1 MTGHRAKRAL
11 RAAAVLALG
20 LAAAGAP
27 GSAQAQFFGG
37 WGGWDNGGTWDGLA
51 PQQVRRAITDRGF
64 RVVAPLRRNGS
75 VFVADVVD
83 QHGRRERLIVAAADA
98 QILQRFLVDDGSRP
112 LPRGTDDGRGIAMRG
127 GDDGLIPPADI
138 PDTGR
143 RALRPLDRDPSAPR
157 FGDAD
162 PGTDAVDPA
171 PNPDGTLRRAAPPIR
186 TVKPRPRIVERT
198 PEAPTTGREP
208 GPVET
213 TPLAPAAPRA
223 PAPVAKAPAAVAPA
237 PAAVAN
243 RPEPTTTASVPAV
256 APAPAPVV
264 AAPSAPPASVAASP
278 AAASSAAATRRMTDP
293 LAIPGASDA
302 AGKPVRSVANGI
314 TGTPSPAATPA
325 RPGDVPVA
333 PLD

>member
-11 RAAAVLALG
+11 RAAAVVALG

-27 GSAQAQFFGG
+27 GAAQAQFFGG

-64 RVVAPLRRNGS
+64 RVLAPLRRNGS
-75 VFVADVVD
+75 VFVADVLD
-83 QHGRRERLIVAAADA
+83 QRGRRERLIVAAADA

-112 LPRGTDDGRGIAMRG
+112 MPRATDDGRGIALRG

-143 RALRPLDRDPSAPR
+143 RALRPLDRDPPVPR

-162 PGTDAVDPA
+162 PGTDAIDPA
-171 PNPDGTLRRAAPPIR
+171 PGPDGVPRRAAPPIR

-213 TPLAPAAPRA
+213 TPLAPATPRA
-223 PAPVAKAPAAVAPA
+223 PAPVAKAPAPAPA
-237 PAAVAN
+237 PAVVAS
-243 RPEPTTTASVPAV
+243 RPEPTTATLPAV
-256 APAPAPVV
+256 APAPAPIV
-264 AAPSAPPASVAASP
+264 AAPSPAPASVAAPP
-278 AAASSAAATRRMTDP
+278 AAAASAAASRRMTDP
-293 LAIPGASDA
+293 LAIPGGNDAS
-302 AGKPVRSVANGI
+302 GKPVRSVANGI
-314 TGTPSPAATPA
+314 TGTPALAATPA

>member
-1 MTGHRAKRAL
+1 MTDHRAKRAF

-20 LAAAGAP
+20 LAAVGVP

-37 WGGWDNGGTWDGLA
+37 WGGWDNGGSWDGLA

-64 RVVAPLRRNGS
+64 RVLAPLRRNGS

-83 QHGRRERLIVAAADA
+83 QRGRRERLIVAAADA

-112 LPRGTDDGRGIAMRG
+112 LPRGTDDGRGIASRG

-143 RALRPLDRDPSAPR
+143 RALRPLDRDQPAPR

-162 PGTDAVDPA
+162 PGSDATDPA
-171 PNPDGTLRRAAPPIR
+171 APDGTPRRAAPPIR

-198 PEAPTTGREP
+198 PEPPAAGREP

-213 TPLAPAAPRA
+213 TPLAPAAPRV
-223 PAPVAKAPAAVAPA
+223 PAPVAKAPAPA
-237 PAAVAN
+237 PAVVAS
-243 RPEPTTTASVPAV
+243 RPEPTTASIPAV

-264 AAPSAPPASVAASP
+264 AAPSAAPSSVAAAP
-278 AAASSAAATRRMTDP
+278 AASAVASRRMTDP
-293 LAIPGASDA
+293 LAIPGGTDA
-302 AGKPVRSVANGI
+302 AGKPVRSVASGI
-314 TGTPSPAATPA
+314 TGTPAPAAAPA